1 CGWPLILPDLLL
13 GIYHRCFNCDHAF
26 DTRAA
31 PVLGRKG
38 QKEGERVSAPPLT
51 PPAAPPDATA
61 RRMGNVRLTLAHRCM
76 HCDGDLPATG
86 LRRSSITCPECKRA
100 TSVYAVHHR
109 CPGCEAVL
117 ESPRSERGTYLRCP
131 ACGIH
136 LTIPTD
142 ALYNDDREEPD
153 HTWYAFPCP
162 S

>member
-1 CGWPLILPDLLL
+1 
-13 GIYHRCFNCDHAF
+13 
-26 DTRAA
+26 
-31 PVLGRKG
+31 
-38 QKEGERVSAPPLT
+38 
-51 PPAAPPDATA
+51 
-61 RRMGNVRLTLAHRCM
+61 
-76 HCDGDLPATG
+76 
-86 LRRSSITCPECKRA
+86 
-100 TSVYAVHHR
+100 R

-162 S
+162 SCRLELRTTPEHAHKTAVCPFCLRAVKVPAGGDPVVPPPPTSEDGRGSLQAEEPLRPCPRCGLQMAARARVCRSCGAQFS